1 MPEVPTDV
9 RATVRVLLRG
19 LPKSE
24 GGQRAI
30 EGYVVLVTGAANP
43 VTWPKADLEAG
54 DLEGVVWTTPRQVAS
69 VVKNLRASSCV
80 VDAFGVDVDAG
91 TWGA

>member
-19 LPKSE
+19 LPPSQL
-24 GGQRAI
+24 GQRAI
-30 EGYVVLVTGAANP
+30 EGYTVLVTGPANP
-43 VTWPKADLEAG
+43 TIWSKVELQPG
-54 DLEGVVWTTPRQVAS
+54 DLEGVVWTTPRQVPS
-69 VVKNLRASSCV
+69 VVRNLRASSCV
-80 VDAFGVDVDAG
+80 VDAFGVEVDAG

>member
-1 MPEVPTDV
+1 
-9 RATVRVLLRG
+9 VRVLLRG

-43 VTWPKADLEAG
+43 VTWPKAELREG

-69 VVKNLRASSCV
+69 VVRNLRANSCV
-80 VDAFGVDVDAG
+80 VDAFGVEVDPDV
-91 TWGA
+91 WGA